1 MTLFAIAL
9 AFSGFTALCL
19 AMEKHQ
25 LELYGKDKAS
35 PARMRAWRIAGWVLL
50 TVAFALCVVAGG
62 WAIGPVMWL
71 GALTAGA
78 VVVALWL
85 LPYRPNVL
93 LPAAVGAPVVAG
105 VLWLVS

>member
-25 LELYGKDKAS
+25 LELYGKDRAG
-35 PARMRAWRIAGWVLL
+35 PERMRLWRIVGWLL
-50 TVAFALCVVAGG
+50 LAAAFALCVSARG
-62 WAIGPVMWL
+62 WGIGPVLWL
-71 GALTAGA
+71 GTLSAGA

-85 LPYRPNVL
+85 LPYRPNALV
-93 LPAAVGAPVVAG
+93 PAAAAAPVVAG